1 MLDLTVVGVVSL
13 RRARAALVLGVV
25 VLAAGCGSERERG
38 PKLTGR
44 ILVDGHPCR
53 PASVNDFDVK
63 FISTEGN
70 GPVKRSYVA
79 EVQSN
84 GEFEV
89 NGAIGQ
95 GIPVGKYKV
104 SIVGKVLDAQGK
116 PTGRYLQTFSDK
128 TSPLEV
134 EISENA
140 SDIVID
146 LEKKTVTTS

>member
-1 MLDLTVVGVVSL
+1 MLDLTVVGVVTL
-13 RRARAALVLGVV
+13 RRARAALVLGVL

-44 ILVDGHPCR
+44 LLVNGQPCR
-53 PASVNDFDVK
+53 PASVNDFDLK
-63 FISTEGN
+63 FTSIGGE

-79 EVQSN
+79 EVQPD
-84 GEFEV
+84 GEFTV
-89 NGAIGQ
+89 NGSIGQ

-116 PTGRYLQTFSDK
+116 PTGHYVPMFSDK
-128 TSPLEV
+128 ASPLEV
-134 EISENA
+134 EISDNISE
-140 SDIVID
+140 IVID